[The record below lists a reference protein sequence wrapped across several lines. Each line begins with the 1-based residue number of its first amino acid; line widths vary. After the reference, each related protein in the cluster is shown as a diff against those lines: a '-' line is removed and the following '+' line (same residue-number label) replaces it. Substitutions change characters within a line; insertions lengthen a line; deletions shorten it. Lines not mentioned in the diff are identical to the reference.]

1 MKNFADLTEREV
13 LAVAISSEEEDSR
26 IYMTFAEDL
35 AERYPD
41 SAKIFEEMAEEE
53 RGHRHRLLEM
63 YEQRFGPHL
72 PPIRREDVKGFLR
85 RRPIWLTKNLPLDTI
100 RKEVE
105 TMELQAEQFYI
116 KAAEQAEDVGV
127 RRLLGDLAEEEKGHE
142 QLAVKLTDKILSP
155 DVRAEEDKTRR
166 RMFVLQYVQPG
177 LAGLMDGSVS
187 TLAPLFAAAFATHQ
201 NWQTFLVGLAASIG
215 AGISMG
221 FAEALSDDGSL
232 TGRGSPWLRGATCGM
247 MTTLGGLGHSM
258 PYLVPDSW
266 PNAFWIATAIA
277 GVVVF
282 FELWAIAFIRAR
294 YMDTPFLQA
303 VFQIVLGGAI
313 VLARRHPDRRG
324 VAAMAQLPFSPPI
337 SGKNMSFHDAGSRL
351 MVPTRRMNFANF
363 IVAAGVMVHSTPGP
377 VTTFVT
383 ISSGSFEPVSSIQLC
398 AVPFGSAAMIAV
410 ASFTASRNA
419 A

>member
-26 IYMTFAEDL
+26 IYMAFAEDL
-35 AERYPD
+35 AGRYPD
-41 SAKIFEEMAEEE
+41 SAKLFEQMAEEE
-53 RGHRHRLLEM
+53 TGHRHRLLEL
-63 YEQRFGPHL
+63 YEQRFGPNL
-72 PPIRREDVKGFLR
+72 PPIRRDNVRGFLR
-85 RRPIWLTKNLPLDTI
+85 RRPIWLTKNLSLDTI

-105 TMELQAEQFYI
+105 TMEFEAERFYV

-127 RRLLGDLAEEEKGHE
+127 RRLLGDLAEAEQGHE
-142 QLAVKLTDKILSP
+142 KLATQLTDQILSP
-155 DVRAEEDKTRR
+155 NVRADEDRTRR

-201 NWQTFLVGLAASIG
+201 NSQTFLVGLAASIG

-232 TGRGSPWLRGATCGM
+232 TGRGSPWLRGAASGI
-247 MTTLGGLGHSM
+247 MTAIGGLGHSM

-266 PNAFWIATAIA
+266 PNAFWIATSIA

-282 FELWAIAFIRAR
+282 FELWAIAFIRSR

-313 VLARRHPDRRG
+313 VLAVG
-324 VAAMAQLPFSPPI
+324 ILI
-337 SGKNMSFHDAGSRL
+337 G
-351 MVPTRRMNFANF
+351 
-363 IVAAGVMVHSTPGP
+363 
-377 VTTFVT
+377 
-383 ISSGSFEPVSSIQLC
+383 
-398 AVPFGSAAMIAV
+398 
-410 ASFTASRNA
+410 AS
-419 A
+419 

>member
-35 AERYPD
+35 RERYPD
-41 SAKIFEEMAEEE
+41 TAKIFEEMAEEE
-53 RGHRHRLLEM
+53 RGHRHRLLEN

-72 PPIRREDVKGFLR
+72 PPIRREDVKGILR
-85 RRPIWLTKNLPLDTI
+85 RRPIWLTKNLSLDTI

-105 TMELQAEQFYI
+105 TMEMQAERFYA
-116 KAAEQAEDVGV
+116 KAAEKAEDVGV

-142 QLAVKLTDKILSP
+142 NLAAKLTGEILKP
-155 DVRAEEDKTRR
+155 DVREAEDRTRR

-187 TLAPLFAAAFATHQ
+187 TLAPLFAAAFATHH

-232 TGRGSPWLRGATCGM
+232 TGRGSPWLRGLASGV
-247 MTTLGGLGHSM
+247 MTALGGLGHTM

-266 PNAFWIATAIA
+266 PNAFWIATTIA
-277 GVVVF
+277 SIVVF
-282 FELWAIAFIRAR
+282 FELWAIAFIRAH

-303 VFQIVLGGAI
+303 VFQIVLGGVI
-313 VLARRHPDRRG
+313 VLG
-324 VAAMAQLPFSPPI
+324 VGILIGGA
-337 SGKNMSFHDAGSRL
+337 
-351 MVPTRRMNFANF
+351 
-363 IVAAGVMVHSTPGP
+363 
-377 VTTFVT
+377 
-383 ISSGSFEPVSSIQLC
+383 
-398 AVPFGSAAMIAV
+398 
-410 ASFTASRNA
+410 
-419 A
+419 